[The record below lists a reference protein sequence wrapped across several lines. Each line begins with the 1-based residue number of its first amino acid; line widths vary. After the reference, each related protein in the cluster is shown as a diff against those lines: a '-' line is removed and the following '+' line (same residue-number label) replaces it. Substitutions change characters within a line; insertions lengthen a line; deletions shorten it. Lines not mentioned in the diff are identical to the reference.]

1 MTKPLEL
8 CIRVMEDDNYES
20 GEEPIEGDWKYLRIE
35 ELLKD
40 FRRYGVEYEETAKGV
55 QLKNPD
61 FPNRV
66 GAPPYYLLAGRQRD
80 LVRREEIQDEFSPVV
95 KKKTDDYSYSRP
107 WSIRYPHYAYLS
119 LFTPDGKLVAAHESS
134 IIPVKI
140 AILKNV
146 LDLYIELKQIPSF
159 REYPELLE
167 SFK

>member
-1 MTKPLEL
+1 MAKPLEL
-8 CIRVMEDDNYES
+8 VIRVMEDDIYES
-20 GEEPIEGDWKYLRIE
+20 GEDPIEGDWKYLRIE

-40 FRRYGVEYEETAKGV
+40 FRRYGIEFEETATGV

-66 GAPPYYLLAGRQRD
+66 GAPSHYLLAGRQRD
-80 LVRREEIQDEFSPVV
+80 LARNDEIHDEFSLVI
-95 KKKTDDYSYSRP
+95 KQKTNDYSFSQP
-107 WSIRYPHYAYLS
+107 WSIRYPHYACLS
-119 LFTPDGKLVAAHESS
+119 LFTPDGKLAAADNSS
-134 IIPVKI
+134 LIPIKI

-167 SFK
+167 GFK